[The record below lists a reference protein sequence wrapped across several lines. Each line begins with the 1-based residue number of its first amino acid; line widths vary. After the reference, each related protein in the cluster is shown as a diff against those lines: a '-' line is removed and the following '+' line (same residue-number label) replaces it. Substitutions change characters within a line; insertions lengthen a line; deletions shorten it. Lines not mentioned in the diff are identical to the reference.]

1 MKTAIVILLSLAVTS
16 IIGTVIPQNKN
27 PTEYLQAFGEFL
39 YRLFDV
45 FDFFDM
51 YGSWWFQLLI
61 ILLTINIVICSID
74 RLSSTW
80 KIIFVKVPSFKL
92 SRFKSI
98 SFRKKFSD
106 SRSPGELQGIYERAV
121 SKGFGYVR
129 VEQADRGYCI
139 FAEKW
144 RWTRLGVYIVHL
156 SVVLLLFGSLIGS
169 IFGFDGYVNI
179 EEGQNVDMVRVR
191 NSNEPQKLGFLIQ
204 CDDFNVSYYESG
216 TPREY
221 RSSLTIIEQDKSIL
235 NKNITVNDPLRYK
248 GINIFQSS
256 FGEVPPN
263 KITIQI
269 INNLSGMSYSEK
281 VTIGKPFDLP
291 EDMGKLE
298 IKGSTDSTNFKGVDL
313 REAFVGVFEPKNWKP
328 VEIILPLRYPDFDK
342 MRKGDQVF
350 SVSGYD
356 KIYYT
361 GLQVTKDP
369 GVWIVYS
376 GFILMILGCIVTFFM
391 SHQRIC
397 VEVTKSGEKTEIN
410 VSGYANKNKL
420 GIENK
425 VSGVA
430 KRLMKLD

>member
-61 ILLTINIVICSID
+61 VLLTINIVICSID

-98 SFRKKFSD
+98 SFRKEFSD
-106 SRSPGELQGIYERAV
+106 NRSPSELQSIYERAV

-144 RWTRLGVYIVHL
+144 RWTRFGVYIVHL
-156 SVVLLLFGSLIGS
+156 SVVLLLLGSLIGS

-179 EEGQNVDMVRVR
+179 QEGENVEKVRVR
-191 NSNEPQKLGFLIQ
+191 NSIEPQKLGFLIQ
-204 CDDFNVSYYESG
+204 CDDFNVTYYESG
-216 TPREY
+216 TPKEY
-221 RSSLTIIEQDKSIL
+221 RSSLTIIEQGKSIL
-235 NKNITVNDPLRYK
+235 KKDITVNDPLRYK

-269 INNLSGMSYSEK
+269 INNDSGMSYNEK
-281 VTIGKPFDLP
+281 LNIGKPFDLP
-291 EDMGKLE
+291 EDMGRLE

-313 REAFVGVFEPKNWKP
+313 REAFVGVFEPKDGKP

-397 VEVTKSGEKTEIN
+397 VEVTENGPKTDIS

-425 VSGVA
+425 VSGIA
-430 KRLMKLD
+430 KHLMRPA

>member
-1 MKTAIVILLSLAVTS
+1 
-16 IIGTVIPQNKN
+16 
-27 PTEYLQAFGEFL
+27 
-39 YRLFDV
+39 
-45 FDFFDM
+45 
-51 YGSWWFQLLI
+51 
-61 ILLTINIVICSID
+61 
-74 RLSSTW
+74 
-80 KIIFVKVPSFKL
+80 
-92 SRFKSI
+92 
-98 SFRKKFSD
+98 
-106 SRSPGELQGIYERAV
+106 
-121 SKGFGYVR
+121 
-129 VEQADRGYCI
+129 
-139 FAEKW
+139 
-144 RWTRLGVYIVHL
+144 
-156 SVVLLLFGSLIGS
+156 LIGS

-179 EEGQNVDMVRVR
+179 QEGENVEMVRVR
-191 NSNEPQKLGFLIQ
+191 NSIEPQKLGFLIQ
-204 CDDFNVSYYESG
+204 CDDFNVNYYESG
-216 TPREY
+216 TPKEY
-221 RSSLTIIEQDKSIL
+221 RSSLTIIEQGKSIL
-235 NKNITVNDPLRYK
+235 KKDITVNDPLRYK

-269 INNLSGMSYSEK
+269 INNDSGMSYNEK
-281 VTIGKPFDLP
+281 LNIGKPFDLP
-291 EDMGKLE
+291 EDMGRLE

-313 REAFVGVFEPKNWKP
+313 REAFVGVFEPKDGKP

-397 VEVTKSGEKTEIN
+397 VEVTENGPKTNIS

-425 VSGVA
+425 VSGIA
-430 KRLMKLD
+430 KRLMRPA